1 MTTAVP
7 QLTPEHRSFLESS
20 AIAPA
25 VIEASGI
32 ISGPEGIL
40 FPWSGPGGPEPVF
53 QLRPDAPSMD
63 ADGRVVKYIQP
74 KGVRLPFNR
83 LRDDGPDS
91 PVLIVEG
98 TKQQWAVLSWA
109 PAQYAVYGISGA
121 RTWSGLDLS
130 WVEGRDVRI
139 LFDGDLATNRDV
151 HDAAVALRDEL
162 EMEGAESVGF
172 VFTPAK
178 GKDGVDDVL
187 ARLDPD
193 RRRASLSRWLANPK
207 SSPGK
212 PPARK
217 AANRF
222 MGKDGLMVRALAEDI
237 LDKQPAA
244 LTAEGRVALYA
255 NGVFTSGAAGQGGL
269 AILEAV
275 ESRLMDQ
282 HRSTHLTSAEQAVK
296 AALYRAGRILPETVD
311 APLVNFTNGML
322 DLRTGVLSAHDPAY
336 LSRTQHPV
344 PYDPAA
350 ACPVYE
356 AWLREVIPDQADA
369 LEEIAGS
376 MFDPSRTPAKVL
388 FAFGP
393 SHSGKSTFI
402 RLLLALAGPGNS
414 SAVTLHQLSEDRFAA
429 ANVYGMALNAASDLS
444 SRDVNDLS
452 AFKMMTGE
460 DPVQANRKYGQQFT
474 FTSRAL
480 FAFSANDLP
489 AVSEA
494 SRAYINRVAPFH
506 FNRSFEG
513 REDPDLEAKL
523 REELP
528 GIARRWTWAYA
539 AYLARGAHLQVAGGV
554 QQMFERRSDRVQDWV
569 AAQLRVH
576 EVGHSELPWVGEDQ
590 GTPGVELYARF
601 KLWAEQ
607 QGGKPLGRNKLYDR
621 LTSVN
626 GVQKVR
632 VGQRRQQGF
641 NITLKPESEQE

>member
-1 MTTAVP
+1 M
-7 QLTPEHRSFLESS
+7 LTPEHRGILLAAAITES
-20 AIAPA
+20 
-25 VIEASGI
+25 VINASGI
-32 ISGPEGIL
+32 ESGPDGIL
-40 FPWSGPGGPEPVF
+40 FPWTGPGADPQY
-53 QLRPDAPSMD
+53 QLKPDRPQQD
-63 ADGRVVKYIQP
+63 ADGRLAKYVQP
-74 KGVRLPFNR
+74 KGTRLPFNR

-91 PVLIVEG
+91 PVVIVEG
-98 TKQQWAVLSWA
+98 TKQAYAVLSWA
-109 PAQYAVYGISGA
+109 PSQYAVYGISGA
-121 RTWSGLDLS
+121 RTWSGLDLA
-130 WVEGRDVRI
+130 WTEDRDVLV
-139 LFDGDLATNRDV
+139 LFDGDVTTNRDV
-151 HDAAVALRDEL
+151 YDAAVALREAL
-162 EMEGAESVGF
+162 EIEGARSVAF
-172 VFTPAK
+172 VRTSARD
-178 GKDGVDDVL
+178 KDGVDDVL
-187 ARLDPD
+187 ARTDPD
-193 RRRASLSRWLANPK
+193 RRRSLLSRWLASAK
-207 SSPGK
+207 ASPGK
-212 PPARK
+212 APARK

-237 LDKQPAA
+237 LNAQPAA

-255 NGVFTSGAAGQGGL
+255 NGVFSSGAAGQGGM

-296 AALYRAGRILPETVD
+296 AALYRSGKILPETTD
-311 APLVNFTNGML
+311 QPLVNFANGML
-322 DLRTGVLSAHDPAY
+322 DLRTGTLSAHDPAY

-344 PYDPAA
+344 PYDPEA

-356 AWLREVIPDQADA
+356 AWLREVIPEQADA

-414 SAVTLHQLSEDRFAA
+414 SAVTLHQLSENRFAA

-444 SRDVNDLS
+444 SRDVADLS

-460 DPVQANRKYGQQFT
+460 DPIQADRKYGQQFT

-494 SRAYINRVAPFH
+494 SRAYINRIAPFH

-513 REDPDLEAKL
+513 REDPGLEAKI

-528 GIARRWTWAYA
+528 GIARRWVWAYA
-539 AYLARGAHLQVAGGV
+539 AYLARGKHLPSAAGV
-554 QQMFERRSDRVQDWV
+554 QQLFERRSDRVQDWIS
-569 AAQLRVH
+569 ANFRTH
-576 EVGHSELPWVGEDQ
+576 EVGGGELPEVGDDL
-590 GTPGVELYARF
+590 GTPGIELYARF

-621 LTSVN
+621 LTSAE
-626 GVQKVR
+626 GVRRVR
-632 VGQRRQQGF
+632 VGPRRQQGF
-641 NITLKPESEQE
+641 NITLLPESEQE